1 VKLWPFLL
9 ALAVGFIAVVQ
20 LAPSAP
26 SHGDELPD
34 AGVLL
39 APIVIEASVE
49 NAPTVEQLLELADAG
64 TDDAGDAA
72 EADAGD
78 AADAAPL
85 EPGLSTFEREERAK
99 DALERAQHAL
109 SDGDKA
115 AAAAALDEAERYD
128 PEHPDIVE
136 LRRKL

>member
-1 VKLWPFLL
+1 
-9 ALAVGFIAVVQ
+9 
-20 LAPSAP
+20 
-26 SHGDELPD
+26 
-34 AGVLL
+34 
-39 APIVIEASVE
+39 
-49 NAPTVEQLLELADAG
+49 
-64 TDDAGDAA
+64 
-72 EADAGD
+72 
-78 AADAAPL
+78 
-85 EPGLSTFEREERAK
+85 LSTFEREERAK